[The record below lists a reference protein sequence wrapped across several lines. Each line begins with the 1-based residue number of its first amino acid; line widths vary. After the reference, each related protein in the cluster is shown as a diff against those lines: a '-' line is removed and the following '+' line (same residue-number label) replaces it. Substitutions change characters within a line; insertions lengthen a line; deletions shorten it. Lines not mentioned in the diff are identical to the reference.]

1 MTLENCY
8 YDLKMIYKSFFEIK
22 NVVSKK
28 LLDFEINGDV
38 SINFSNIENVDLQIN
53 SIVRHKKNERFNEL
67 SKEIEK
73 GLTELDIVEKCEVAS
88 QGFINIVLSS
98 SFFSKYFSNKK
109 VDLIAS
115 IKHEKRNL
123 LLDYGG
129 ANIGKA
135 LHVGHIRTLNIGR
148 SLANIYKLAG
158 NTVMSD
164 IHFGDWGMP
173 VGLIIAYTEKNNI
186 KLETLNPGDL
196 EIIYPE
202 ASELSKQDENFYLDA
217 QHISKKLNEQNT
229 DYLKKWK
236 LVYDVSTNNIKDL
249 LSKLNFV
256 FDIYKGE
263 SDVISLIPDFV
274 KKLKEKK
281 LIILDQEAFIAN
293 NNSEPASII
302 IKSDGAYVYLTTDLA
317 TVIDREANYEIDEY
331 IYIVDQRQKS
341 HFEQLFRL
349 VEDFSLSKKQFTHVG
364 FGTINDLHGKPL
376 KTRDGGNYK
385 LEDLYSD
392 IREALIEKNNEAK
405 NLEVLS
411 QSVLTY
417 SDLVTSRLSDYKFDL
432 DKFTNINGKSAIY
445 IQYSQVR
452 AKKLLNSF
460 NGAAKLQEIKEDEKL
475 LVMDIIKFNYYFD
488 LTIRNNEPHHLA
500 EYLYGLCQK
509 FNTFYKTNKIFSDE
523 NSDSEISH
531 LIYIVESFYNT
542 LLIVFECLGIDPVE
556 SM

>member
-1 MTLENCY
+1 
-8 YDLKMIYKSFFEIK
+8 MIYKSFFEIE

-28 LLDFEINGDV
+28 LLDFKIDGDV
-38 SINFSNIENVDLQIN
+38 AVNFSNIENIDLQIN
-53 SIVRHKKNERFNEL
+53 SIVRHKKDESFNEL

-73 GLTELDIVEKCEVAS
+73 GLSELDIVEKCEVAS
-88 QGFINIVLSS
+88 HGFINIVLSS

-109 VDLIAS
+109 VDLIKS
-115 IKHEKRNL
+115 IKHDNKNL

-148 SLANIYKLAG
+148 SLSNIYKLAG
-158 NTVMSD
+158 NKVKTD

-173 VGLIIAYTEKNNI
+173 VGLIIAYTEKKNI
-186 KLETLNPGDL
+186 ELETLNPKDL

-202 ASELSKQDENFYLDA
+202 ASELSKQDENFYSEA
-217 QHISKKLNEQNT
+217 QGISKKLNEKNP

-236 LVYDVSTNNIKDL
+236 LVYDISTKNIIGL
-249 LSKLNFV
+249 LNKLNFT

-263 SDVISLIPDFV
+263 SDVIDIIPDLV
-274 KKLKEKK
+274 EALKEKK

-293 NNSEPASII
+293 DSHEPPSII
-302 IKSDGAYVYLTTDLA
+302 IKSDGSYVYLTTDLA
-317 TVIDREANYEIDEY
+317 TVLDRESSYEIDEY

-364 FGTINDLHGKPL
+364 FGTINDLNGKPL

-385 LEDLYSD
+385 LEDLYND
-392 IREALIEKNNEAK
+392 IRGALLGKNNEPK
-405 NLEVLS
+405 NLEVLA

-432 DKFTNINGKSAIY
+432 DKFTNVNGKSAIY

-452 AKKLLNSF
+452 AKKLLKNY
-460 NGAAKLQEIKEDEKL
+460 NGTAKLQEIKKDEKL
-475 LVMDIIKFNYYFD
+475 LSMDIIKFNYYFD
-488 LTIRNNEPHHLA
+488 LSIRNNEPHHLA

-542 LLIVFECLGIDPVE
+542 LLIVFECLGIEPVE